1 MKMKVLK
8 NILLLISVL
17 VNIQFTNGK
26 EYITNDAVIVEGVLI
41 INKIKNLITHQLN
54 ISVMISRRMCK
65 KVCWNFRYILEY
77 SIGKIIFI
85 CRTNNR
91 KIMIL

>member
-26 EYITNDAVIVEGVLI
+26 EYITSDAVIVEGVLI
-41 INKIKNLITHQLN
+41 INKIKKSNYSSI
-54 ISVMISRRMCK
+54 K
-65 KVCWNFRYILEY
+65 YFRDD
-77 SIGKIIFI
+77 K
-85 CRTNNR
+85 
-91 KIMIL
+91 